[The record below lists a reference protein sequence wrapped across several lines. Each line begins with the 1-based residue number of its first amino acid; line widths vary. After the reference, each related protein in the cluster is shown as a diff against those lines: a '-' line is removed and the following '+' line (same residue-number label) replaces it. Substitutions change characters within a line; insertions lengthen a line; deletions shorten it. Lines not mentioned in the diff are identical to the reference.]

1 MVKKIAYILFDAANT
16 LIHKPEL
23 WSSFQSVFSK
33 YGHILADEKLKLHHK
48 ILSETIIFPDRT
60 TKEFYFFFNGE
71 LLMSLGIVPTKK
83 MLDDLFQACN
93 YLPWSCFEDAYWL
106 KESTVKMGI
115 LSNFNNNL
123 PDIIIKLFG
132 NIFTEIIVSESVEV
146 RKPDLKFYTLA
157 SEKIGIS
164 PTDILYVGDSLK
176 LDIIPA
182 TQAGFNCNLID
193 RNGIYLNFEN
203 RISSLNNLND
213 GRYIYTQ

>member
-83 MLDDLFQACN
+83 MLDDLFQACS

-164 PTDILYVGDSLK
+164 PNDILYVGDSLK

-182 TQAGFNCNLID
+182 TESGFNCNLID

-213 GRYIYTQ
+213 GRYIYKQ

>member
-83 MLDDLFQACN
+83 MLDDLFQACS

-123 PDIIIKLFG
+123 PDIVIKLFG

-164 PTDILYVGDSLK
+164 PNDILYVGDSLK

-182 TQAGFNCNLID
+182 TEAGFNCNLID